1 MLLNIL
7 LVMYLNLAI
16 IQFPKV
22 CRWV

>member
-16 IQFPKV
+16 IKFPKV